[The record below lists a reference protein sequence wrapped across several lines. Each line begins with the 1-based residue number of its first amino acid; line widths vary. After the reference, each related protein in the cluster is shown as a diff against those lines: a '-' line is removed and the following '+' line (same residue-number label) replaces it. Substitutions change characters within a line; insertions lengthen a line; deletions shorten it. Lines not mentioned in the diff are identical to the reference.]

1 MSTMSIKEVLP
12 EAKKLIV
19 SNTAIVTVGVL
30 IGSFFSYLLQ
40 FFLGRFLSVSDYG
53 TFSALLS
60 LTYLI
65 GVPSGVFGISI
76 IKVSSELLAKKRF
89 DKLSSLFWK
98 LNLYAIYIGISF
110 FIILFISKSFIASYL
125 NISEVLVMIPFS
137 IFLCLSYLSI
147 VPSSYL
153 QGLMRFKAYALYI
166 SLNGFLRLFFPTL
179 LVF

>member
-1 MSTMSIKEVLP
+1 MSIMSIKELLP

-89 DKLSSLFWK
+89 DKLSSLFW
-98 LNLYAIYIGISF
+98 
-110 FIILFISKSFIASYL
+110 
-125 NISEVLVMIPFS
+125 
-137 IFLCLSYLSI
+137 
-147 VPSSYL
+147 
-153 QGLMRFKAYALYI
+153 
-166 SLNGFLRLFFPTL
+166 
-179 LVF
+179 